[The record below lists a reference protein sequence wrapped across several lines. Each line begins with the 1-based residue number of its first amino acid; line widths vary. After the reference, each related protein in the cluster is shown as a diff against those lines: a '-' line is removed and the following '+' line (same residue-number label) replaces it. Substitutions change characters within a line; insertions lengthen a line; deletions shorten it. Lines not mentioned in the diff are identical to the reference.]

1 MKKWFWSAGG
11 YYGIW
16 SLTFFIGYLWIRSRY
31 NLFAGTAASPEGREL
46 LWYWVSGFGLLFIL
60 PLGIGQVAA
69 GILSY
74 RYAASRPPPGSL
86 SCWDWCC
93 ASPPSSAA
101 CSDTHCSSCSSMDLL
116 DVATLCAVGIGF
128 HIPAPKF

>member
-1 MKKWFWSAGG
+1 MVKKWFWSAGG

-16 SLTFFIGYLWIRSRY
+16 SLTFFIGYLWISSRY

-74 RYAASRPPPGSL
+74 RYAASRPRTWVSL
-86 SCWDWCC
+86 
-93 ASPPSSAA
+93 
-101 CSDTHCSSCSSMDLL
+101 LL
-116 DVATLCAVGIGF
+116 GLVLC
-128 HIPAPKF
+128 IPAVVGCLFGYALFILLFHGFA